1 MWLAYAWSTQDSP
14 EGGGKVTQPPP
25 PLGAPGAVA
34 ESALIFSII
43 LSFCKDFLSIQI
55 LSAF

>member
-1 MWLAYAWSTQDSP
+1 MWSAYAWSTQDSP

-34 ESALIFSII
+34 ESAQNRDVVPCWLI
-43 LSFCKDFLSIQI
+43 Q
-55 LSAF
+55 